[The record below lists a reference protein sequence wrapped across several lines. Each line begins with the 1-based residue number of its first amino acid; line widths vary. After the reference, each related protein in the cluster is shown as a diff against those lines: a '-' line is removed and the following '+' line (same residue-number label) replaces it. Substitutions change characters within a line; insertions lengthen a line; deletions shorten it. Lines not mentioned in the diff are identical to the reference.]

1 MPSPLT
7 GVTADVQT
15 AVDSWSAG
23 GGCDTPESQLNAL
36 YRLGIGDDG
45 AATPT
50 SVGYREGSSR
60 VIAWFG
66 DAPGHDPSNEHGLQ
80 AAIDKLTAKGI
91 RVVAVNLGG
100 LDSDSPPISPF
111 NLPGCA
117 SNCSGQATKIAH
129 DTGGVVKTNDAS
141 QVSDAILAGL
151 HDLPATVTPV
161 PNGDTCGPLSVTFDP
176 VQATVTGGTPQDFI
190 ENVTVPA
197 LTTAGTYHCT
207 VNFKINGQIVQ
218 KLGTGDTLV
227 NDPAYVQD
235 VSVVVSDQQQRP
247 ITVKA
252 TSADPAHLLLDL
264 IYQCATFNFVAAIA
278 LKPASVAG
286 AEATF
291 TANADTTNA
300 CAKFGG
306 GGGAL
311 VPYVTD
317 GWNRVTGIV
326 STEMPSQPKA
336 PTAAITSPALGA
348 TLGFDTT
355 LSLRGSGEVAGQEL
369 PASALTWSIK
379 KPDGS
384 PLTLAP
390 GTEHSTVVDVPAPAG
405 GWTPG
410 IWTAILTVTSEGG
423 TATATRQFGTGRP
436 SPFGP

>member
-1 MPSPLT
+1 
-7 GVTADVQT
+7 V
-15 AVDSWSAG
+15 
-23 GGCDTPESQLNAL
+23 
-36 YRLGIGDDG
+36 
-45 AATPT
+45 
-50 SVGYREGSSR
+50 
-60 VIAWFG
+60 F
-66 DAPGHDPSNEHGLQ
+66 
-80 AAIDKLTAKGI
+80 
-91 RVVAVNLGG
+91 
-100 LDSDSPPISPF
+100 
-111 NLPGCA
+111 
-117 SNCSGQATKIAH
+117 
-129 DTGGVVKTNDAS
+129 
-141 QVSDAILAGL
+141 
-151 HDLPATVTPV
+151 
-161 PNGDTCGPLSVTFDP
+161 
-176 VQATVTGGTPQDFI
+176 
-190 ENVTVPA
+190 
-197 LTTAGTYHCT
+197 
-207 VNFKINGQIVQ
+207 FKINGQVVQ
-218 KLGTGDTLV
+218 HLVGTSSV
-227 NDPAYVQD
+227 PDPAFYQD
-235 VSVVVSDQQQRP
+235 ISVVVSDQQQRP

-311 VPYVTD
+311 VPYVSD

-336 PTAAITSPALGA
+336 PTAAITSPALSA

-369 PASALTWSIK
+369 PATALTWSIK

-384 PLTLAP
+384 FLALDP
-390 GTEHSTVVDVPAPAG
+390 GTEHSGVVDVPAPPG

-410 IWTAILTVTSEGG
+410 IWTAILTVTAEGG